1 MVHAWARIITC
12 TDCLDTGCVEIAGQ
26 IDACPACTRHAE
38 RLWRARQQPAP
49 TPEVKPNRRAFNP
62 AKFQRR
68 A

>member
-1 MVHAWARIITC
+1 VVHAWSKRITC

-26 IDACPACTRHAE
+26 QDACPACTRVAE
-38 RLWRARQQPAP
+38 QQWRARQQPVA